1 MLCNQVKSQLAIPE
15 FLTFTDITSIYK
27 QKGEKNDLENDRGI
41 FGVSKIRSI
50 IEKMILNDN
59 YDEVDDSM
67 SDSNVGGRKCRNIR
81 DNLFVIYATIND
93 AIKNKKDIDIEFY
106 DLEKCF
112 DAMWA
117 EETMNDFYD
126 AGVKNDKFAL
136 TSIMNETCKVKVKTP
151 VGDTDRFELNK
162 IEMQGTVPAPL
173 KCAVQIDTLGKYCYT
188 YNTGLYTY
196 KDACAVPPLGMIDD
210 IAGVARCGDDSIILN
225 SIVNSKIESKKLK
238 FNLKKCVVMHVGPNT
253 ADCPKL
259 KVHETEMQL
268 VETQKY
274 LGDVISNSGSNSD
287 NIKDRCDKG
296 YSAISQIK
304 SFLKDVGFGRFDIQT
319 GLLMRDSIFGSKMM
333 LNSEVWHA
341 VTKAQINEL
350 EVIDKI
356 LLRQVLNSHSKTALE
371 WIYSDTGKLDL
382 KSLVQIRR
390 VMFLWHIISR
400 EED

>member
-1 MLCNQVKSQLAIPE
+1 
-15 FLTFTDITSIYK
+15 
-27 QKGEKNDLENDRGI
+27 
-41 FGVSKIRSI
+41 
-50 IEKMILNDN
+50 
-59 YDEVDDSM
+59 
-67 SDSNVGGRKCRNIR
+67 
-81 DNLFVIYATIND
+81 
-93 AIKNKKDIDIEFY
+93 
-106 DLEKCF
+106 
-112 DAMWA
+112 
-117 EETMNDFYD
+117 MNNFSD

-188 YNTGLYTY
+188 YNTGLYRY

-238 FNLKKCVVMHVGPNT
+238 FNLKKCVVMHVGPNR

-371 WIYSDTGKLDL
+371 WIYSDAGKLDL

-390 VMFLWHIISR
+390 VMFLWHILSR
-400 EED
+400 EEDELIHRVYLTQKNS